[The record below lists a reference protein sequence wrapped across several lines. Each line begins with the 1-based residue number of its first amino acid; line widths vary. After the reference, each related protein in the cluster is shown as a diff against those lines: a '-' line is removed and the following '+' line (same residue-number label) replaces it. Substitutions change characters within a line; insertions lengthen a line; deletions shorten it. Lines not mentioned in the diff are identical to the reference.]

1 MVLAGLLVSVVAP
14 VGAAVA
20 RSQTEVDRAADEVAR
35 VGAER
40 AEAQRLVDAWATR
53 RGTVQDEVLAALFAL
68 EQTNAQ
74 LERTSFELF
83 GIREEIFATEARI
96 RHLRRITETRAV
108 EVYMNGA
115 ASGLFSVWSASN
127 FEQSALLEETT
138 ASAQRV
144 DALELAN
151 LATARDQMADL
162 QEGYRQTQER
172 LRRLREDSKNQNR
185 QLQELFSVVD
195 AEYAR
200 SYRGLRQADA
210 GYQHAVTEFEAT
222 QRRRAARAGVE
233 PWRPLVEQY
242 FPGDLVEE
250 ALTVMRCESGGNPDA
265 VHPESDATGLF
276 QFLAGTWVFSSAN
289 AGFPGASR
297 FDAEANVSAAAW
309 LVEYSVRT
317 GHPGG
322 AWGHWV
328 CQP

>member
-1 MVLAGLLVSVVAP
+1 LVSIVVP
-14 VGAAVA
+14 VATAVA

-35 VGAER
+35 VAAER
-40 AEAQRLVDAWATR
+40 AEAQRVVDAWAAR
-53 RGTVQDEVLAALFAL
+53 GGTVQDELVAALFAL
-68 EQTNAQ
+68 HQTNAQ
-74 LERTSFELF
+74 QEETSFELF
-83 GIREEIFATEARI
+83 GIRDEIFAAEARL
-96 RHLRRITETRAV
+96 RHLRSVTESRAV

-115 ASGLFSVWSASN
+115 VSSLFSVWSASN

-138 ASAQRV
+138 ASALRI

-151 LATARDQMADL
+151 LAAARDQMADL

-172 LRRLREDSKNQNR
+172 LRALREESENQSR

-195 AEYAR
+195 DSYVE
-200 SYRGLRQADA
+200 SYRGLRRADA
-210 GYQHAVTEFEAT
+210 GYQQAVTEFEAA

-242 FPGDLVEE
+242 FPEELVED
-250 ALTVMRCESGGNPDA
+250 ALNVMRCESGGNPDA
-265 VHPESDATGLF
+265 VHPESDATGLY
-276 QFLAGTWVFSSAN
+276 QFLGGTWVFSSAN

-317 GHPGG
+317 GHPRG

-328 CQP
+328 CKP